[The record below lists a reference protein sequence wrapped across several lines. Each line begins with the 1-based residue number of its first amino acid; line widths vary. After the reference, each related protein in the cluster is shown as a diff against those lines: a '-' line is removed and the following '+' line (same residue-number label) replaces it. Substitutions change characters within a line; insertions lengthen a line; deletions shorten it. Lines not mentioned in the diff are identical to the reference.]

1 MATLRKGNCYKH
13 VTRAYTRRSK
23 YKAKGFIK
31 AIPASKIVRFHMG
44 DVKAEFS
51 RKVMLVS
58 KERMQIR
65 HNALESARVLV
76 NRHLQ
81 KNFGNN
87 GYHFLVH
94 LYPHHVLREN
104 KMLTGAGADRMQK
117 GMQKSFGRAVGVAA
131 QTRIGTVVFT
141 IFVNENNLESAKKS
155 MEMAR
160 SRMPGTY
167 SVVVG

>member
-1 MATLRKGNCYKH
+1 MATLRKGICYRH
-13 VTRAYTRRSK
+13 VTRAYTRKSK
-23 YKAKGFIK
+23 YKAKSFIK

-44 DVKAEFS
+44 DTKVDFP
-51 RKVMLVS
+51 RKVMLVT

-81 KNFGNN
+81 KAFGNS

-131 QTRIGTVVFT
+131 QARVGTVVFT
-141 IFVNENNLESAKKS
+141 IFVPEANVVIAKKS

-160 SRMPGTY
+160 ARMPGTY
-167 SVVVG
+167 SVVVA

>member
-1 MATLRKGNCYKH
+1 MATLRKGCCYKH
-13 VTRAYTRRSK
+13 VTRAYTRKSK
-23 YKAKGFIK
+23 YKAKSFIK

-44 DVKAEFS
+44 DPKGEFPK
-51 RKVMLVS
+51 KVMLIT

-65 HNALESARVLV
+65 HNSLESARVLV

-81 KNFGNN
+81 KSFGNK

-117 GMQKSFGRAVGVAA
+117 GMQKSFGRAVGLAA
-131 QTRIGTVVFT
+131 QTRVGTVVFT
-141 IFVNENNLESAKKS
+141 IFVPEANVVIAKKS

-160 SRMPGTY
+160 ARMTGTY
-167 SVVVG
+167 SVVVA